1 MEYVG
6 DRTPRQ
12 GCVLCAIDAGGTDQE
27 RHVVERAAE
36 TFTVLNLYPYSSGH
50 LLVVPHHHVPDVTGL
65 SSDEGAGLFVAVRR
79 AVLALQAA
87 LAPDGFNMGINQ
99 GHVAGAGIDDH
110 VHAHVVPRWEGDT
123 NFMPVLADVKV
134 MPEHLDRT
142 AERLR
147 AAYATLAGEA
157 AGPS

>member
-6 DRTPRQ
+6 DRTPRE
-12 GCVLCAIDAGGTDQE
+12 GCVLCAIDAGETDQE
-27 RHVVERAAE
+27 RHVVERAAQ

-50 LLVVPHHHVPDVTGL
+50 LLVVPHRHVPDILGL
-65 SSDEGAGLFVAVRR
+65 APEEGAALFEGVRR
-79 AVLALQAA
+79 AVLALTAA

-99 GHVAGAGIDDH
+99 GRIAGAGLDDH
-110 VHAHVVPRWEGDT
+110 VHAHVVPRWDGDT

-142 AERLR
+142 AARLR
-147 AAYATLAGEA
+147 EAYAGL
-157 AGPS
+157 S